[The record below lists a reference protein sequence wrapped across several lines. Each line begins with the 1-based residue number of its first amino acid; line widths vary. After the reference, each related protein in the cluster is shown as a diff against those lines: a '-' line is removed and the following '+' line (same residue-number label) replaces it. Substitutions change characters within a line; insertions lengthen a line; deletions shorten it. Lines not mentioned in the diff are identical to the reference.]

1 MKRLSLLGLLILAP
15 LPSFAQIH
23 ITPSIGYASGGE
35 IEDTEGEI
43 YDLKGNTAYSLA
55 IETDYDAGRIGLF
68 YSNQSNDIKGLNQDS
83 NMHYLHFQ
91 SALDYQLTKNITS
104 FIGLSIGGSYS
115 DVDWVDDN
123 LYFSAGA
130 FGGFQYHV
138 TKNLA
143 LQLEGRWLG
152 TAVDSDFD
160 STCVSTPDKNSCV
173 IKYKSSWL
181 NQLQAN
187 VGLRFSF

>member
-1 MKRLSLLGLLILAP
+1 MKRLSLLGLLILTP
-15 LPSFAQIH
+15 LPSLAQIH
-23 ITPSIGYASGGE
+23 ITPSVGYASGGE

-68 YSNQSNDIKGLNQDS
+68 YSNQSNDIEGLNQTS

-91 SALDYQLTKNITS
+91 SALDYQLTKNISS
-104 FIGLSIGGSYS
+104 FFGLSIGGTYA
-115 DVDWVDDN
+115 DVDWIDEN
-123 LYFSAGA
+123 IRFSAGA
-130 FGGFQYHV
+130 FGGFQYHF
-138 TKNLA
+138 TDNFA

-152 TAVDSDFD
+152 TSVDSNFD
-160 STCVSTPDKNSCV
+160 SSCVSTPNKNSCT
-173 IKYKSSWL
+173 IKYEGSWV

-187 VGLRFSF
+187 LGLRFSF